1 MASGFSLEAIVLGMA
16 RFTLPGQPDSGPN
29 LIKCGDTDGPLTHLA
44 SRCQKRPIRSVIFSV
59 ALRTNLWT
67 SRNQAG

>member
-29 LIKCGDTDGPLTHLA
+29 LIKCGDTDGPPLPTWQRA
-44 SRCQKRPIRSVIFSV
+44 ARSGPCAV
-59 ALRTNLWT
+59 
-67 SRNQAG
+67 